1 MASEALAGPAAARRG
16 QLRRYALYGAAAV
29 LAGTLAYKAYSSN
42 SVAQTRR
49 SLARLRAALAKYSEA
64 LSSGAD
70 LCCTVVRDLQ
80 RFLQSDSSE
89 VPGSLRQLAKLLQ
102 SQEVT
107 QTTTKTV
114 AAVYRGVA
122 GKLCRGTVQLGQPA
136 WQPGRGC
143 SCAEGLQLGCAC
155 STVLLHITLAPV

>member
-1 MASEALAGPAAARRG
+1 M
-16 QLRRYALYGAAAV
+16 YGAAAV

-42 SVAQTRR
+42 SVAQTRH
-49 SLARLRAALAKYSEA
+49 SLARLRASLVKYSEA

-70 LCCTVVRDLQ
+70 LCCTLVRDLQ
-80 RFLQSDSSE
+80 RFLQSDSTE

-107 QTTTKTV
+107 QTTTKAV

-122 GKLCRGTVQLGQPA
+122 GKCRRRWG
-136 WQPGRGC
+136 
-143 SCAEGLQLGCAC
+143 
-155 STVLLHITLAPV
+155 TLAAACLGFLSYLASCPRLSPEQYVLCSRPSAPSSLRCKALGTHLANSL